1 MTDSWVGGDIGGLR
15 TMGEAYKKAKTDLE
29 SIVKP
34 LSTSV
39 DALAKDSGWQGESA
53 ESFRA
58 KWTEDAMTAG
68 GFAELVFAAGQILTD
83 LADHLGKAE
92 AALQNAEDVAVRAGV
107 PMKPMGVP
115 GELMTNTPE
124 NQSDAEKKA
133 LNALGDYCTVR
144 NEILHTAQQAR
155 LDAAEALQKLYADD
169 TSAAVSPGDKIT
181 VADYLRGLYAY
192 DSERTRSKGHDA
204 AKLLDKAKKEA
215 EDARTDLRAERKA
228 WQKDGKTLP
237 KDAEARVAYKDAL
250 SKLDGLETDIA
261 RGEAGSSKLP
271 YDHVLNTKIADVA
284 DTLRV
289 GKSLESLPEFLKEIP
304 VVDVAAA
311 SVCGLL
317 EAKDDHDK
325 GWSWTHSVVVDG
337 GAALGGL
344 AAGAG
349 AVAGTLAAVGAIA
362 TSEVTVPVAVVAG
375 VGGAVVIGATDLL
388 DESFHEHWSEDI
400 HDHGVLGG
408 LWHGSGNVLSN
419 TGDDL
424 KRLGDDATGLGKKAW
439 NGFKGLF

>member
-15 TMGEAYKKAKTDLE
+15 AMGEAYKKAKTDLE

-39 DALAKDSGWQGESA
+39 DALAKDTGWQGESA

-58 KWTEDAMTAG
+58 KWTEDSMTAG
-68 GFAELVFAAGQILTD
+68 GLAELVFAAGQILTD

-107 PMKPMGVP
+107 PMQPKGVP
-115 GELMTNTPE
+115 GELMTSTDH
-124 NQSDAEKKA
+124 QSDAEKKA
-133 LNALGDYCTVR
+133 LNALSDYCTVR
-144 NEILHTAQQAR
+144 GEILHTAQQAR

-192 DSERTRSKGHDA
+192 DSERTRVKGHDA
-204 AKLLDKAKKEA
+204 ADALDDAKKQA
-215 EDARTDLRAERKA
+215 DDAKKDLRAERKA
-228 WQKDGKTLP
+228 WQRDGKTLP

-250 SKLDGLETDIA
+250 SKLDSLETDIA

-311 SVCGLL
+311 GACGLL
-317 EAKDDHDK
+317 EAKDDHEK

-344 AAGAG
+344 AVGAAATAGG
-349 AVAGTLAAVGAIA
+349 VALAASAEI
-362 TSEVTVPVAVVAG
+362 TVPVAVVAG

>member
-39 DALAKDSGWQGESA
+39 DALAKDTGWQGESA

-192 DSERTRSKGHDA
+192 DSERTRVKGHDA
-204 AKLLDKAKKEA
+204 ADALDDAKKQA
-215 EDARTDLRAERKA
+215 DDAKKDLRAERKA
-228 WQKDGKTLP
+228 WQRDGKTLP

-289 GKSLESLPEFLKEIP
+289 GKSLESVPEFLREIP

-349 AVAGTLAAVGAIA
+349 ATAAGVALVAS
-362 TSEVTVPVAVVAG
+362 SEVTVPVAVVAG
-375 VGGAVVIGATDLL
+375 VGGFVVIGATDLL

-400 HDHGVLGG
+400 HDHGVVGGVWQGTKNVGVNTWGDLTRLGG
-408 LWHGSGNVLSN
+408 DVSDG
-419 TGDDL
+419 
-424 KRLGDDATGLGKKAW
+424 AKKAW
-439 NGFKGLF
+439 HGFTSLF

>member
-39 DALAKDSGWQGESA
+39 DALAKDTGWQGESA

-58 KWTEDAMTAG
+58 KWTEDSMTAG
-68 GFAELVFAAGQILTD
+68 GLAELVFAAGQILTD
-83 LADHLGKAE
+83 LANHLGQAE

-107 PMKPMGVP
+107 PMHPRGVP
-115 GELMTNTPE
+115 GELATNTPE

-133 LNALGDYCTVR
+133 VKALSDYGTVR

-192 DSERTRSKGHDA
+192 DSERTRVKGHDA
-204 AKLLDKAKKEA
+204 AKALDDAKKEA
-215 EDARTDLRAERKA
+215 NDARTDLRAERKA
-228 WQKDGKTLP
+228 WQKEGKTLP

-250 SKLDGLETDIA
+250 SKLDSLETDIA
-261 RGEAGSSKLP
+261 RGEHGSSKLP

-284 DTLRV
+284 DTLRA

-311 SVCGLL
+311 AACGLL
-317 EAKDDHDK
+317 EAKDDHEK

-344 AAGAG
+344 AVGAAATAGG
-349 AVAGTLAAVGAIA
+349 VALAASAEI
-362 TSEVTVPVAVVAG
+362 TVPVAVVAG

-408 LWHGSGNVLSN
+408 IWHGSGNVLSN

-424 KRLGDDATGLGKKAW
+424 KRLGDDAAGLGKKAW
-439 NGFKGLF
+439 HGFTSLF

>member
-15 TMGEAYKKAKTDLE
+15 TMGEAYKKARTDLE

-39 DALAKDSGWQGESA
+39 DALAKDTGWQGESA

-58 KWTEDAMTAG
+58 KWTEDSMTAG
-68 GFAELVFAAGQILTD
+68 AFAELVQAAGQILTD

-107 PMKPMGVP
+107 PMHPMGVP
-115 GELMTNTPE
+115 GQLMTNNPPSPSE
-124 NQSDAEKKA
+124 QKAIKA
-133 LNALGDYCTVR
+133 LNDYGTVR
-144 NEILHTAQQAR
+144 NEVLHTAQQAR
-155 LDAAEALQKLYADD
+155 LDAAEALEKLYADD
-169 TSAAVSPGDKIT
+169 TSAAVSPGDKVTI
-181 VADYLRGLYAY
+181 ADYLRGLYAY
-192 DSERTRSKGHDA
+192 DSERTRVKGHDA
-204 AKLLDKAKKEA
+204 ADALDDAKKQA
-215 EDARTDLRAERKA
+215 DDAKKDLRAERKA
-228 WQKDGKTLP
+228 WQKEGRTLP
-237 KDAEARVAYKDAL
+237 KDAGARVAYKDAL
-250 SKLDGLETDIA
+250 SKLDSLETDIA

-284 DTLRV
+284 DTLRA

-311 SVCGLL
+311 AACGLL
-317 EAKDDHDK
+317 EAKDDHEK

-344 AAGAG
+344 AVGAAATAGG
-349 AVAGTLAAVGAIA
+349 VALAASAEI
-362 TSEVTVPVAVVAG
+362 TVPVAVVAG

-388 DESFHEHWSEDI
+388 DEGFHEHWSEDI

-408 LWHGSGNVLSN
+408 IWHGSGNVLSN

-424 KRLGDDATGLGKKAW
+424 KRLGDDAAGLGKKAW